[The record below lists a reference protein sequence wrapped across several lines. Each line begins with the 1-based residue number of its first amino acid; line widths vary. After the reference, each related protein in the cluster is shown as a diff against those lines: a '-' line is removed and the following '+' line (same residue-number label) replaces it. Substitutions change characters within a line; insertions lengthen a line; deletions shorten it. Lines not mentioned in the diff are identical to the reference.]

1 MVLSAQ
7 ELINNVSPDRWEMP
21 GGAATRRRY
30 DLRGRET
37 EALSVRESEAERKEC
52 EHEKDLER
60 LKLLRPMDD
69 DFMRGMLKDNVPL
82 AEFMV
87 RIILDK
93 PDFRFIR
100 FETQADLKQVTGER
114 SVIFDGLGTEDSG
127 RKIDLEVQRTDKGVE
142 PERARYYS
150 SMLDIENLES
160 GQDFSELP
168 DACVI
173 FITEKDFYG
182 DRKPIYHIE
191 RMNITTGE
199 PFNDRSLILYVN
211 GEYEG
216 DDDLGYLMHDF
227 RCTDPDKM
235 HYGQMADRARY
246 LKESSEGVSQMCKI
260 MEDMRDEA
268 RAEGRAEGVSEGEKN
283 NSIKIAIRMIA
294 NNESDVKIQDYTD
307 LSPEDIQALR
317 SGQTVTA

>member
-1 MVLSAQ
+1 MQ
-7 ELINNVSPDRWEMP
+7 
-21 GGAATRRRY
+21 
-30 DLRGRET
+30 GRET
-37 EALSVRESEAERKEC
+37 EALSVRESKAEKRER

-69 DFMRGMLKDNVPL
+69 DFMRGMLKDDMPL

-100 FETQADLKQVTGER
+100 FETQADLKQVTGAR

-127 RKIDLEVQRTDKGVE
+127 RKLDLEVQREDKGAE
-142 PERARYYS
+142 PERARYHS
-150 SMLDIENLES
+150 SVLDVENLEK

-168 DACVI
+168 DTCVI

-182 DRKPIYHIE
+182 DGKPIYRIE
-191 RMNITTGE
+191 RINVTTGH

-211 GEYEG
+211 GEYDG

-227 RCTDPDKM
+227 RCSDPDKM
-235 HYGQMADRARY
+235 HYGEMADRVRY

-283 NSIKIAIRMIA
+283 KGIKIAIKMIA
-294 NNESDVKIQDYTD
+294 DNESDAKIRDYTD
-307 LSPEDIQALR
+307 LSLEDIRALR

>member
-7 ELINNVSPDRWEMP
+7 ELINNASPD
-21 GGAATRRRY
+21 T
-30 DLRGRET
+30 
-37 EALSVRESEAERKEC
+37 
-52 EHEKDLER
+52 
-60 LKLLRPMDD
+60 
-69 DFMRGMLKDNVPL
+69 
-82 AEFMV
+82 
-87 RIILDK
+87 
-93 PDFRFIR
+93 
-100 FETQADLKQVTGER
+100 
-114 SVIFDGLGTEDSG
+114 
-127 RKIDLEVQRTDKGVE
+127 
-142 PERARYYS
+142 
-150 SMLDIENLES
+150 
-160 GQDFSELP
+160 
-168 DACVI
+168 CVI

-182 DRKPIYHIE
+182 DMKPIYHIE

-227 RCTDPDKM
+227 RCADPDKM

-268 RAEGRAEGVSEGEKN
+268 HAEGEKDKG
-283 NSIKIAIRMIA
+283 IKIALKMIA
-294 NNESDVKIQDYTD
+294 NNESDARIRDYTD
-307 LSPEDIQALR
+307 LSLEDIQALR